1 MVPSSKICFSHAKA
15 IKKSSQFLT
24 RRRTF
29 LPRGFRF
36 RKSFFMCTFL
46 EVFLYR
52 QLIMSARGFFTI
64 LYPRL
69 LLFVEKDLNFLNS
82 LSFFR
87 SLYESWNCLESLS
100 SSPCGTRLKAA
111 SERVKARRRRKL
123 TTSKEGDSTVEA
135 PSSVEVLALPTL
147 LVVV

>member
-1 MVPSSKICFSHAKA
+1 MWFLLQRFAFLTPRPF
-15 IKKSSQFLT
+15 KKSSQFLT

-123 TTSKEGDSTVEA
+123 TTSKEGDSTA